1 MCKQIIDLDFLL
13 GFLNCLVSIQNSRK
27 NLRKPVIGSFHC
39 HLSVMDGER
48 FSLELCDDISRIAAD
63 DWDSIAETKNPFVCH
78 AFLAALEAGKAVGGN
93 TGWEPQHLLMRDD
106 YGRLIAAIP
115 HYLKHHSYGEYIF
128 DHSWADAFTR
138 AGGQYYPKM
147 LAAIPFTPATGPRML
162 TGTATGMQRKQLIQ
176 ELASGMARYAS
187 ELQLSSAHINF
198 LPEQDAK
205 LLANDGWLHRT
216 GIQFHWQNHSFAN
229 FDAFLASL
237 SSRKR
242 KNIRKERASI
252 AALGIKLLP
261 LTGDAITKAHI
272 DDFYRFYTSTIDRKW
287 GGAYL
292 THEVFIQL
300 HRTMAD
306 KMLLIMAEDKGKIIG
321 GAMNFIGEDALYG
334 RNWGADIDIPNLH
347 FEACYYQA
355 IEFAIKK
362 GLQRVE
368 AGAQGFHK
376 VQRGYLPVTTHS
388 VHYIAQEGFR
398 DAVSRFLDAEKQG
411 IEAEKNQISLTSPF
425 KSSRS

>member
-1 MCKQIIDLDFLL
+1 MGGSTLNLHISTEMAAIDANEWDA
-13 GFLNCLVSIQNSRK
+13 
-27 NLRKPVIGSFHC
+27 
-39 HLSVMDGER
+39 
-48 FSLELCDDISRIAAD
+48 IAGK
-63 DWDSIAETKNPFVCH
+63 KNPFVSH
-78 AFLAALEAGKAVGGN
+78 AFLAALETGGAVGGN
-93 TGWEPQHLLMRDD
+93 SGWSAMHLLLRSENGQLLGAM
-106 YGRLIAAIP
+106 P

-128 DHSWADAFTR
+128 DHSWATAFER
-138 AGGQYYPKM
+138 AGGTYYPKM
-147 LAAIPFTPATGPRML
+147 LGAVPFTPASGPRL
-162 TGTATGMQRKQLIQ
+162 LVRDGRRDHKAA
-176 ELASGMARYAS
+176 LARGALRLLNEY
-187 ELQLSSAHINF
+187 QLSSAHINF

-216 GIQFHWQNHSFAN
+216 GIQYHWHNQDFAN

-252 AALGIKLLP
+252 ATSGITLLP
-261 LTGDAITKAHI
+261 LTGDTITKNHI
-272 DDFYRFYTSTIDRKW
+272 DDFYRFYMSTIDRKW

-292 THEVFIQL
+292 THEVFKQL

-306 KMLLIMAEDKGKIIG
+306 KMLLIMAEYNGQIIG
-321 GAMNFIGEDALYG
+321 GALNFIGEDVLYG
-334 RNWGADIDIPNLH
+334 RNWGADLDIPYLH

-355 IEFAIKK
+355 IEFAIKH

-388 VHYIAQEGFR
+388 VHYIANDGFR
-398 DAVSRFLDAEKQG
+398 TAVSRFLASEKQG
-411 IEAEKNQISLTSPF
+411 IEAEKNQISLNSPF
-425 KSSRS
+425 KSRQT